1 MKKRRSAEGFTL
13 IELLVVITIIAILAA
28 LVLSVAGIVQQ
39 KAARARA
46 EAEIQ
51 AMSAGLESYKADNGD
66 YPNWTNLTT
75 SSSGNMT
82 PVFQALNGTN
92 GSGKVYVEFNKNQT
106 NASGTTTNIIDPF
119 GNVYGYQYPGATNRS
134 GTNFFDLFSVAN
146 ASNNTNAWIKNW

>member
-28 LVLSVAGIVQQ
+28 LVLNVAGIVQQ

-46 EAEIQ
+46 EAEIK
-51 AMSAGLESYKADNGD
+51 AMEAGLESYKADNGD
-66 YPNWTNLTT
+66 FPTGTNLTT
-75 SSSGNMT
+75 SSGGNNSFL
-82 PVFQALNGTN
+82 FQALNGTN

-106 NASGTTTNIIDPF
+106 NVTASATNIIDPF
-119 GNVYGYQYPGATNRS
+119 GNLYGYQYPGATNRS
-134 GTNFFDLFSVAN
+134 GTNFPDLFSVAN